1 MRILCRVPW
10 AVKRTGSAVPAR
22 LVLIPFLRTV
32 YSVVQFRNA
41 VTNPGGHCGLPAP
54 CNAPFAQGVNTIGF
68 RSLRTAVLFGLVALA
83 LLANG
88 RKAIAAAQLAPPA
101 SPSVALSASPTSAQA
116 GQPVTLR
123 WSSTN
128 ATSITLE
135 PSVGPVA
142 AKGSTTVRPSQSTT
156 YTLTATGP
164 GGSAHASAQV
174 TITPAPPQAAVQK
187 PSEKD
192 ISSDQEQMRGLD
204 EQIQEIKS
212 DSLRMSAELSQLE
225 EKLLYP
231 SGTQVAIF
239 VELAKGDAMRLDAV
253 RLQIDGQL
261 VAHYIY
267 SAKELQALRKAG
279 VQRIYVGN
287 VATGDRKLE
296 VRVDGK
302 LEGGAEFSRT
312 EHFAF
317 RKEVKPK
324 LVGLTLAGTDSSN
337 TPIALG
343 EW

>member
-1 MRILCRVPW
+1 MRL
-10 AVKRTGSAVPAR
+10 
-22 LVLIPFLRTV
+22 
-32 YSVVQFRNA
+32 Y
-41 VTNPGGHCGLPAP
+41 
-54 CNAPFAQGVNTIGF
+54 
-68 RSLRTAVLFGLVALA
+68 SLRTAVLFGLVALA
-83 LLANG
+83 LMANG
-88 RKAIAAAQLAPPA
+88 PIAAAQTGPPRA
-101 SPSVALSASPTSAQA
+101 SPSVALSAPPASAQA
-116 GQPVTLR
+116 GQQVTLT

-135 PSVGPVA
+135 PSLGSVA
-142 AKGSTTVRPSQSTT
+142 AQGSTTVRPSQSTN
-156 YTLTATGP
+156 YTVTATGP

-174 TITPAPPQAAVQK
+174 IITRAPPQAAVRK
-187 PSEKD
+187 PSQEE
-192 ISSDQEQMRGLD
+192 IPSDQRQMRGLD

-212 DSLRMSAELSQLE
+212 DALRISAELSQLE

-239 VELAKGDAMRLDAV
+239 VALAKGDTMRLDAV

-267 SAKELQALRKAG
+267 SAKELKALRKGG

-287 VATGDRKLE
+287 VTTGDHKLD
-296 VRVDGK
+296 VLIDGK
-302 LEGGAEFSRT
+302 LEGGADFSRT
-312 EHFAF
+312 GEFTF

-324 LVGLTLAGTDSSN
+324 LVELTLAGPRSGN